1 MNEVEN
7 LLRLGTQVKPRK
19 PRVRP
24 DLFGPAPEAE
34 TIERIL
40 DCIFN
45 ELRADLRG
53 ITHHNPVVVARG
65 LSTLRSTL
73 RTLVVRG
80 HNDELYAPILADLE
94 VKMNGLAIAAR
105 GALLKKFLSPAS
117 SPEEIEQ
124 ALQGLVELI
133 DGGYWPQWQRD
144 FNAALDE
151 CRRPN

>member
-1 MNEVEN
+1 MSNEIEE
-7 LLRLGTQVKPRK
+7 LRLGTQVKPRK

-24 DLFGPAPEAE
+24 DLFGPPPQPE

-45 ELRADLRG
+45 QLREDLRG

-65 LSTLRSTL
+65 LSTLRGTL
-73 RTLVVRG
+73 RTLVDRG
-80 HNDELYAPILADLE
+80 LNDELYGPILSDLE
-94 VKMNGLAIAAR
+94 TKMNGLAVAAR
-105 GALLKKFLSPAS
+105 GRLLKTFLSPTS

-124 ALQGLVELI
+124 ALQGLTELI
-133 DGGYWPQWQRD
+133 SEGYWPNWQRD

-151 CRRPN
+151 CRTR

>member
-1 MNEVEN
+1 MGNGIDG
-7 LLRLGTQVKPRK
+7 LLRLGTQAKPRK

-24 DLFGPAPEAE
+24 DLFGPAPEPE

-45 ELRADLRG
+45 QLREDLRG

-65 LSTLRSTL
+65 LGTLRSTL

-105 GALLKKFLSPAS
+105 GRLLKTFLSPAS
-117 SPEEIEQ
+117 SAEQIEQ

-133 DGGYWPQWQRD
+133 DGGYWPSWQRD

-151 CRRPN
+151 CRTR